1 MLRGCFLCSIDFRAL
16 VDFFTA
22 NSILGDRV
30 DSSLFI
36 AIIAVVMRVSIRIL
50 LLLKA
55 VQGLKVQV
63 EQST

>member
-30 DSSLFI
+30 DSSLLLQ
-36 AIIAVVMRVSIRIL
+36 L
-50 LLLKA
+50 LLL
-55 VQGLKVQV
+55 
-63 EQST
+63 